1 MNKRMIVCVTA
12 LTMALLAAGCAK
24 SGAAQEERYE
34 TISQSALPQAVR
46 EGFAKAYPGATIR
59 EVEKETYP
67 DGTVHYEIE
76 YVGSD
81 GKEQEVELNAD
92 GDVLDDH

>member
-1 MNKRMIVCVTA
+1 MNRTMVVCAATVA
-12 LTMALLAAGCAK
+12 IALLAGCAK
-24 SGAAQEERYE
+24 SGGAQEEKHE

-46 EGFAKAYPGATIR
+46 DGFAKAYPGATIQ
-59 EVEKETYP
+59 EVETETYP
-67 DGTVHYEIE
+67 DGTVHYQIE
-76 YVGSD
+76 YIGSD